1 MFKKVL
7 VPIDVSHKERNDT
20 LIQRSKELADANG
33 GSLTLLNVVQDV
45 PGYIAAELPA
55 GVHER
60 VLDNTRAELKRL
72 AEKHGLPSDTE
83 INITHGHPAQK
94 ILEASSEG
102 KADVVVVA
110 SHQPGLAD
118 YLLGSVAGKVVRHAS
133 CSVVVLR

>member
-72 AEKHGLPSDTE
+72 AAKHGLPTDTE
-83 INITHGHPAQK
+83 INITHGHPAQQ
-94 ILEASSEG
+94 ILEACSKG